1 MPPTDPGPAATT
13 PALTACSLCSG
24 ETLGDGD
31 APGGQMA
38 RLRAIEEA
46 GLARLA
52 LVECLDE
59 CERGDVVVV
68 RPSPQG
74 RRCGGRP
81 VWFEQ
86 LAGPERSEALAR
98 WLGSG
103 GPGLAAL
110 PDELGPA
117 RIERSRDADDDAGS
131 AAGDPAP
138 VDAGAV
144 VAGQAAGTTAAAATS
159 ACCTPTRD

>member
-1 MPPTDPGPAATT
+1 MSTTDPVPAATT

-68 RPSPQG
+68 RPSPHG

-103 GPGLAAL
+103 GPGVASL
-110 PDELGPA
+110 PDELAPV

-131 AAGDPAP
+131 AAGEPGTAAP
-138 VDAGAV
+138 GTGA
-144 VAGQAAGTTAAAATS
+144 AGQAAGVTTDAS
-159 ACCTPTRD
+159 ACCIPAHH